1 MDLAKAR
8 PMLDELKNGPWPS
21 FVKEIEKSAA
31 KNEQAATLLDL
42 LEDSYEEKRVHWKHG
57 GIVGVRGYGGGV
69 IGRYTDTPEKYPAVT
84 EFHTVRV
91 NQTSGWFY
99 NSSDIRTL
107 CDIWEKHGSGLT
119 NMHGATGDIVF
130 LGTTTEHLQDCF
142 NDLSW
147 AGWDLGGSGSNFRT
161 PACCVGPGRCEYAC
175 FDTLDF
181 LYNITQAYQMELHRP
196 MWPYKSKV
204 KVSGCPNDC
213 MAAQARADIS
223 VLGTWRDAIQIDQAE
238 VAKYADAGF
247 DIENLVCG
255 YCPTKCISYD
265 ADKKEITVDNDNC
278 VKCMHCINEMPKALH
293 VGKEKG
299 ATILMGGKAT
309 IVQSAFLSWVVV
321 PFMPMDKEN
330 DYEEF
335 KELVEKTWEW
345 WDENAKVR
353 ERLGELIYRKGM
365 REFLQAVELDPIPQM
380 VKHPR
385 ENPYYF
391 WYPEDFENENG
402 GAN

>member
-8 PMLDELKNGPWPS
+8 PMLDELKKGQWPS

-69 IGRYTDTPEKYPAVT
+69 IGRYTDSPEKYPAVT

-130 LGTTTEHLQDCF
+130 LGTTTDQLQETF
-142 NDLSW
+142 NDLSY

-161 PACCVGPGRCEYAC
+161 PSCCVGPGRCEYAC

-181 LYNITQAYQMELHRP
+181 LYNITQEYQTELHRP
-196 MWPYKSKV
+196 MWPYKSKI

-213 MAAQARADIS
+213 IASQARADIS

-238 VAKYADAGF
+238 AVFYNLTADLIFMVGVQIVVGL
-247 DIENLVCG
+247 DRNLFFQIIFFLIDKIINFL
-255 YCPTKCISYD
+255 TNLRRNFIS
-265 ADKKEITVDNDNC
+265 EIVDRSSPFFC
-278 VKCMHCINEMPKALH
+278 EIIKR
-293 VGKEKG
+293 
-299 ATILMGGKAT
+299 TIMCQLNFQKPG
-309 IVQSAFLSWVVV
+309 I
-321 PFMPMDKEN
+321 
-330 DYEEF
+330 
-335 KELVEKTWEW
+335 
-345 WDENAKVR
+345 R
-353 ERLGELIYRKGM
+353 
-365 REFLQAVELDPIPQM
+365 
-380 VKHPR
+380 
-385 ENPYYF
+385 
-391 WYPEDFENENG
+391 
-402 GAN
+402 

>member
-1 MDLAKAR
+1 
-8 PMLDELKNGPWPS
+8 
-21 FVKEIEKSAA
+21 
-31 KNEQAATLLDL
+31 
-42 LEDSYEEKRVHWKHG
+42 
-57 GIVGVRGYGGGV
+57 
-69 IGRYTDTPEKYPAVT
+69 
-84 EFHTVRV
+84 
-91 NQTSGWFY
+91 
-99 NSSDIRTL
+99 
-107 CDIWEKHGSGLT
+107 
-119 NMHGATGDIVF
+119 
-130 LGTTTEHLQDCF
+130 
-142 NDLSW
+142 
-147 AGWDLGGSGSNFRT
+147 
-161 PACCVGPGRCEYAC
+161 
-175 FDTLDF
+175 
-181 LYNITQAYQMELHRP
+181 MELHRP
-196 MWPYKSKV
+196 MWPYKSKI

-213 MAAQARADIS
+213 ISAQARADIS

-238 VAKYADAGF
+238 VANYADAGF

-255 YCPTKCISYD
+255 YCPTKCISFD

-391 WYPEDFENENG
+391 WYPEDFED
-402 GAN
+402 

>member
-1 MDLAKAR
+1 
-8 PMLDELKNGPWPS
+8 
-21 FVKEIEKSAA
+21 
-31 KNEQAATLLDL
+31 
-42 LEDSYEEKRVHWKHG
+42 
-57 GIVGVRGYGGGV
+57 
-69 IGRYTDTPEKYPAVT
+69 
-84 EFHTVRV
+84 
-91 NQTSGWFY
+91 
-99 NSSDIRTL
+99 
-107 CDIWEKHGSGLT
+107 
-119 NMHGATGDIVF
+119 MHGATGDIVF
-130 LGTTTEHLQDCF
+130 LGTTTDHLQPCF
-142 NDLSW
+142 NDLSY

-161 PACCVGPGRCEYAC
+161 PSCCVGPGRCEYAC

-181 LYNITQAYQMELHRP
+181 LYNITQAYQTELHRP
-196 MWPYKSKV
+196 MWPYKSKI

-213 MAAQARADIS
+213 ISAQARADIS

-265 ADKKEITVDNDNC
+265 ADKKEITVDNENC
-278 VKCMHCINEMPKALH
+278 TRCMHCINEMPKALH
-293 VGKEKG
+293 VGKERG

-335 KELVEKTWEW
+335 KDLVEKTWEW

-365 REFLQAVELDPIPQM
+365 AEFLKAVELDPIPQM

-391 WYPEDFENENG
+391 WYPEDFENEDG